1 MYGNGHGECREMMS
15 KITGS
20 HFGERSMENEKKK
33 EERYYNVDKKPQFMD
48 FDSTAN

>member
-1 MYGNGHGECREMMS
+1 MHNTVPA
-15 KITGS
+15 KLDD
-20 HFGERSMENEKKK
+20 NEKKK